1 MFYILKKII
10 NKVKNTREVIIK
22 YRDSQI
28 NRMIKN

>member
-1 MFYILKKII
+1 MYYILKKII

-28 NRMIKN
+28 NRMTKN